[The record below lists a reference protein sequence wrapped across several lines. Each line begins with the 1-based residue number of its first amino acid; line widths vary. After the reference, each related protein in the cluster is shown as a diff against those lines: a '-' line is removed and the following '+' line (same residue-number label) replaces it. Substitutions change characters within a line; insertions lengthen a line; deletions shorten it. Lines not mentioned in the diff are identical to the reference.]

1 VVLALHHADHQTHPG
16 TDIQADEIV
25 SAGVTNK
32 PMADKPANKPV
43 VAAFDF
49 DGTLTRRETLLPFL
63 LHALGA
69 AAVARHALVLSP
81 TLAGYGLGLIRNDIA
96 KERVFVQCLA
106 GKRLDELQQAGERF
120 AAHVLPGLLRHEAM
134 QRLEWHKRQGHR
146 CVVISASLDIYVRPW
161 AIEAGFDDVIATHLE
176 THGEGHVTGKLSGAN
191 CFGIEKV
198 RRLEALLGAR
208 EGYSLYAY
216 GDSRGDRELLSSAD
230 HPYYRQIPG

>member
-1 VVLALHHADHQTHPG
+1 M
-16 TDIQADEIV
+16 

-32 PMADKPANKPV
+32 PVVAKPANKPV

-63 LHALGA
+63 LHMLGA
-69 AAVARHALVLSP
+69 TAVARHALVLSP
-81 TLAGYGLGLIRNDIA
+81 TLVAYRLGLIRNDVA

-106 GKRLDELQQAGERF
+106 GKRMDELQEAGERF
-120 AAHVLPGLLRHEAM
+120 AAHVLPGLLRQEAM
-134 QRLEWHKRQGHR
+134 QRLEWHRQQGHR
-146 CVVISASLDIYVRPW
+146 CVVTSASLDIYVRPW
-161 AIEAGFDDVIATHLE
+161 AVKAGFDDVIATHLE
-176 THGEGHVTGKLSGAN
+176 THGDGRTTGKLSGGN

-208 EGYSLYAY
+208 EDYSLYAY

-230 HPYYRQIPG
+230 YAYYRQIPG